1 MSTKRKYFTLQEKV
15 DLAKLN
21 QSNPKFDSRK
31 IAEHCECGKTNIQS
45 ILRQKDEIFS
55 EWE

>member
-15 DLAKLN
+15 DLVKLN